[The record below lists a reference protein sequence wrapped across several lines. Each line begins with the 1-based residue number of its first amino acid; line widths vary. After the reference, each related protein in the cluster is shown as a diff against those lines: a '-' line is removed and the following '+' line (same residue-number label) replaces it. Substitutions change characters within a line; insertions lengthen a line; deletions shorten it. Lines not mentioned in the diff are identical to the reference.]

1 MSSPGRQV
9 LRIGVWRVDPSLD
22 EISREGAS
30 VKLEPRT
37 MRLLIYLAEHAGEVV
52 SVDQLLDHVWK
63 DVVVTPNSVYTAV
76 AALRRVLGD
85 DPKEPTYI
93 VNILRRGYRLVA
105 AVAPWVDSPPSD
117 SGVSAPDTSVAP
129 VAPPLAAPRRLPWSR
144 VLGPGIALLV
154 ILAVSFTYVLTRPP
168 HKVMLAV
175 LPFTNLTGD
184 PQREYFADGMTEE
197 LISQLGSL
205 DPDHLGVIARTS
217 AMAYKG
223 SPKDAAQIARELGV
237 NYLFEGS
244 IRGPSGRVRVTA
256 QLIATADQ
264 THLWAESFD
273 REASDILKLQSEVS
287 RTIADKIRIKLS
299 PQTTA
304 RLIRAP
310 SLNPQAHEAFL
321 EGLEAENLRTRQGLE
336 QAIVHFG
343 RAIAL
348 EPNYADAYA
357 ELARTYSLATVV
369 GLGSPTET
377 MPQARDAAVKALQ
390 IDDTVATAHTT
401 LGVVHAHFAFDWAA
415 AEREFRRGIELNP
428 SDAYA
433 HLFYSNSL
441 LSPLGRHD
449 EAIAEMNI
457 AVRLD
462 PLSAPVDSF
471 VGRSYVWARR
481 YEEALARMQ
490 EATRRHPN
498 FPLNHVRLAHLYPY
512 LGRFEDAIGEETK
525 GRLGSGQ
532 DPRDAV
538 HAEDALR
545 SAFAAHG
552 ARGYWE
558 QTLALAQRA
567 VNQTGVTA
575 PESYSTSYGIAM
587 LHARLGDTDQA
598 IGSLETA
605 YAERQF
611 AMTEIGVEPAFDS
624 LRPDARFLKLLQ
636 RVGLAP

>member
-1 MSSPGRQV
+1 MSASERQ
-9 LRIGVWRVDPSLD
+9 LIRIGVWRVDPALD
-22 EISREGAS
+22 EIARDGTSI
-30 VKLEPRT
+30 KLEPRT

-52 SVDQLLDHVWK
+52 SVDQLLDNVWK
-63 DVVVTPNSVYTAV
+63 DVVVTPNSVYHAV

-85 DPKEPTYI
+85 DPKNPTYI

-105 AVAPWVDSPPSD
+105 PVAPWIESPPADPGPSATPFTPPRAT
-117 SGVSAPDTSVAP
+117 SNGVPW
-129 VAPPLAAPRRLPWSR
+129 PRILRLGV
-144 VLGPGIALLV
+144 VLLIALGIALGYF
-154 ILAVSFTYVLTRPP
+154 ISRPP
-168 HKVMLAV
+168 HKVMLVV
-175 LPFTNLTGD
+175 LPFANLTGD
-184 PQREYFADGMTEE
+184 ARREYFSDGMTEE

-205 DPDHLGVIARTS
+205 DPEHLGVIARTS

-237 NYLFEGS
+237 DYLFEGS
-244 IRGPSGRVRVTA
+244 IRGPSERVRVTA

-273 REASDILKLQSEVS
+273 RDAGDILKLQSEVA
-287 RTIADKIRIKLS
+287 RTIADKIRLKLS
-299 PQTTA
+299 AQTQA
-304 RLIRAP
+304 RLIRTP

-336 QAIVHFG
+336 RAIIEFG

-369 GLGSPTET
+369 GLGSPADT
-377 MPQARDAAVKALQ
+377 MRQARDAAVKALQ
-390 IDDTVATAHTT
+390 IDDSAATAHTT
-401 LGVVHAHFAFDWAA
+401 LGVVHAHFEYDWAA
-415 AEREFRRGIELNP
+415 AEREFHRGIELNP

-449 EAIAEMNI
+449 EAIVEMNR
-457 AVRLD
+457 AARLD

-481 YEEALARMQ
+481 YEEALARML

-512 LGRFEDAIGEETK
+512 LGRFEDAIAEETK
-525 GRLGSGQ
+525 ARLASGQ
-532 DPRDAV
+532 DPREALR
-538 HAEDALR
+538 AEDALR
-545 SAFAAHG
+545 SSFAAHG
-552 ARGYWE
+552 PRGYWE
-558 QTLALAQRA
+558 KALEFAQTGG
-567 VNQTGVTA
+567 NQTGVTA
-575 PESYSTSYGIAM
+575 PESYGTSYGIAV
-587 LHARLGDTDQA
+587 LDARLGDTDRA
-598 IGSLETA
+598 MESLERA
-605 YAERQF
+605 YAEHQF
-611 AMTEIGVEPAFDS
+611 ALTEIGVEPAFDS
-624 LRPDARFLKLLQ
+624 LRPDARFKSLLR
-636 RVGLAP
+636 RVGLLP